1 MPILYKPIV
10 PLIGKEAS
18 LSIPTHL
25 HGQRKRTFKNP
36 FLIFRNLDII
46 MYLATSAITCTVFYG
61 TLAPISS
68 LFKRSY
74 PFLTEIELGLC
85 FLGMGFGMTLGSFT
99 MGRIL
104 DSEYAR
110 FKRRLEAPA
119 TNEEAAPGDTTVSSL
134 KEDFFPLEL
143 V

>member
-1 MPILYKPIV
+1 
-10 PLIGKEAS
+10 
-18 LSIPTHL
+18 
-25 HGQRKRTFKNP
+25 
-36 FLIFRNLDII
+36 
-46 MYLATSAITCTVFYG
+46 MYLAISAISCTVFYG

-68 LFKRSY
+68 LFKHSY

-85 FLGMGFGMTLGSFT
+85 FLGMGFGMALGSFM

-110 FKRRLEAPA
+110 FKRRLKA
-119 TNEEAAPGDTTVSSL
+119 TVINEEAVPGNITLDD
-134 KEDFFPLEL
+134 DFFPLEL